1 MRRDTTIINPRQLYI
16 ELGVDELKKL
26 NCPQLGI
33 SHFYEF
39 SLGQGKT
46 HELKAVPDGSIDLLF
61 NIGSDKVT
69 TYISGTVFSV
79 KLELGRC
86 GSVFRR
92 QISAGT
98 GNSSEGPDDGHACK

>member
-1 MRRDTTIINPRQLYI
+1 MDFDQVAVNEVNSNYNPVKRRLTMRRDTTIINPRQLYI

-46 HELKAVPDGSIDLLF
+46 HLSLIH
-61 NIGSDKVT
+61 I
-69 TYISGTVFSV
+69 
-79 KLELGRC
+79 
-86 GSVFRR
+86 
-92 QISAGT
+92 
-98 GNSSEGPDDGHACK
+98 

>member
-39 SLGQGKT
+39 SLGQEK
-46 HELKAVPDGSIDLLF
+46 HMS
-61 NIGSDKVT
+61 
-69 TYISGTVFSV
+69 
-79 KLELGRC
+79 
-86 GSVFRR
+86 
-92 QISAGT
+92 
-98 GNSSEGPDDGHACK
+98 

>member
-1 MRRDTTIINPRQLYI
+1 MDFDQVAVNEVNSNYNPVKRRLTMRRDTTIINPRQLYI

-46 HELKAVPDGSIDLLF
+46 H
-61 NIGSDKVT
+61 
-69 TYISGTVFSV
+69 
-79 KLELGRC
+79 
-86 GSVFRR
+86 
-92 QISAGT
+92 
-98 GNSSEGPDDGHACK
+98 

>member
-16 ELGVDELKKL
+16 ELGVDELRKL

-46 HELKAVPDGSIDLLF
+46 HDES
-61 NIGSDKVT
+61 S
-69 TYISGTVFSV
+69 SGW
-79 KLELGRC
+79 EYR
-86 GSVFRR
+86 
-92 QISAGT
+92 SAF
-98 GNSSEGPDDGHACK
+98 